1 MESKTLA
8 TTGFIASHE
17 FNSLV
22 KISFDAKMREAA
34 KIKVKKIIKSIL
46 RISLSPEKNMSLH
59 CNLANSFLYANG
71 AKIHQFKAKDNE
83 IRSYPLCLGNISN
96 HFAID
101 NLKKFN

>member
-1 MESKTLA
+1 
-8 TTGFIASHE
+8 
-17 FNSLV
+17 
-22 KISFDAKMREAA
+22 
-34 KIKVKKIIKSIL
+34 
-46 RISLSPEKNMSLH
+46 MSLH

-83 IRSYPLCLGNISN
+83 IRSYPLCSGNISN